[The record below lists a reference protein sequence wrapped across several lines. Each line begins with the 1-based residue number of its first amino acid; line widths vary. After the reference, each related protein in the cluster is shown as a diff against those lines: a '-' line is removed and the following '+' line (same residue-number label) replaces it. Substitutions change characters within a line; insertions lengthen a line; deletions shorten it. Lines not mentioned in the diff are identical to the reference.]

1 MKDAVKDEESGA
13 GSLRTIRS
21 QNEKLLKQ
29 VERISRDNFNM
40 EEAYNLLEQLDQLEI
55 TVNQTDATLDKGI
68 GKINFLENNLRE
80 MGIAIKSERIE
91 ECEQSTKQSNAS
103 IDNLKRLLDRLRAQ
117 LTIIEKDQSHMNDE
131 FNDLEKKKETLGFKQ
146 ETDKKLKEWKG
157 LELVKD
163 KFKAHIEKME
173 ALYDEKYRVREQ
185 TSSIE
190 FNNIDKECD

>member
-1 MKDAVKDEESGA
+1 MKEAIKDEESGA
-13 GSLRTIRS
+13 SALRTIKS
-21 QNEKLLKQ
+21 QNEKLSKQ
-29 VERISRDNFNM
+29 AERISRDNFNM
-40 EEAYNLLEQLDQLEI
+40 EEAYSLLEQLDQLEV
-55 TVNQTDATLDKGI
+55 TVTQTDAVLDKGLA
-68 GKINFLENNLRE
+68 KINNLEALLKE
-80 MGIAIKSERIE
+80 MEIAIKSERIE

-131 FNDLEKKKETLGFKQ
+131 FNDLEKKKESLGFKQ

-157 LELVKD
+157 LEIVKD
-163 KFKAHIEKME
+163 RFKAHIEKME
-173 ALYDEKYRVREQ
+173 ALYDEKYRVRDT

>member
-91 ECEQSTKQSNAS
+91 ECEQSTK
-103 IDNLKRLLDRLRAQ
+103 
-117 LTIIEKDQSHMNDE
+117 
-131 FNDLEKKKETLGFKQ
+131 
-146 ETDKKLKEWKG
+146 
-157 LELVKD
+157 
-163 KFKAHIEKME
+163 
-173 ALYDEKYRVREQ
+173 
-185 TSSIE
+185 
-190 FNNIDKECD
+190 

>member
-1 MKDAVKDEESGA
+1 
-13 GSLRTIRS
+13 
-21 QNEKLLKQ
+21 
-29 VERISRDNFNM
+29 
-40 EEAYNLLEQLDQLEI
+40 
-55 TVNQTDATLDKGI
+55 
-68 GKINFLENNLRE
+68 
-80 MGIAIKSERIE
+80 
-91 ECEQSTKQSNAS
+91 
-103 IDNLKRLLDRLRAQ
+103 
-117 LTIIEKDQSHMNDE
+117 MNDE

-157 LELVKD
+157 LELIKD